1 MKNLN
6 IVLAVLSG
14 AVAGA
19 AVGLLLA
26 PDKGEHTRRKIADYL
41 EEKGIRLKKDKM
53 EALVDE
59 IAQELGKK

>member
-19 AVGLLLA
+19 VGLLLA
-26 PDKGEHTRRKIADYL
+26 PDKGEHTRRKIVDYL